1 MLKHRQKFQ
10 KIIASIMVVITCT
23 FAVPNFSQADFG
35 GKLFAPVVSLFAALG
50 DVVIGGLQYW
60 MLGTSSLW
68 SATVRFD
75 DQNVVNMTDA
85 INEGKSGS
93 LTKVTIA
100 GKTLEKGW
108 VTWDGEYDDIAVPN
122 IIYSP
127 ELIFSNLVPALD
139 INFLNPDPS
148 RYQSVEAGQDVPLDS
163 GTALHEVVAA
173 WYTAFRNIAL
183 VGLLSVLVYIGI
195 RIVISSSAGEKSQY
209 KERIMDWLVALCLL
223 FVIQYIMSFTINIT
237 QQITTIFA
245 GSQSIDVYVQNVEYV
260 SSSGDTETITADE
273 EGSTNTTQNFD
284 FAFTTNLMGYIRFLV
299 YSEDLL
305 EKCAYLII
313 YLVLVV
319 YTVMFTFIYLKRV
332 LYMAFFTMIAPM
344 VALTYPLDKL
354 SDGKAQAF
362 NLWLREYIFNAL
374 IQPVHLALYTM
385 LMTSSM
391 HLATTNPIYALVAVG
406 FLFPAEKFVKKMFGF
421 GKAETVG
428 GSGFATGALTMA
440 LLNRMRS
447 NQRKKP
453 DPIDGRDS
461 GDYIDKGINTSAF
474 IRTGRQDPAIGS
486 GGGSAQGSG
495 TDSAQVSG
503 TGNAKTN
510 FDRREEELT
519 AQGFDENQAVFM
531 AQEEENAGTLP
542 DYAAMSNVN
551 DSGSTNT
558 SNANVETQVQQQT
571 DSEPRKLT
579 MGDRARMRA
588 SYMGRNMRRR
598 LRNAPKSVGKFA
610 LKYGVRGLKGVAGG
624 MIAAIP
630 AGVSLLASGG
640 DASTAIKIA
649 ATGAAVGSMIGP
661 EGEEIVENIKQRGS
675 DFMKA
680 GRTYDEQKAVEAEKK
695 VKAMRNDK
703 TQLEELDKLLYKKGE
718 NISAEEWLDN
728 NKDFAVEYAKGK
740 IKNAS
745 TMYKAQKLKESSQ
758 GAGLSD
764 EYLLN
769 LAKQYEN
776 IGKRINSPDFMQSFE
791 EQLAKEGVNQADRNT
806 LYQNLRYM
814 DDF

>member
-75 DQNVVNMTDA
+75 DPNIVNMTEA

-139 INFLNPDPS
+139 INFLNPYDRYDPDNPDNPNV
-148 RYQSVEAGQDVPLDS
+148 RYKPVEAGQGVPLDS

-461 GDYIDKGINTSAF
+461 GDYIDKGHDASSF
-474 IRTGRQDPAIGS
+474 ILTGRQNSAIGS
-486 GGGSAQGSG
+486 EEINNREKMRTDVLDVANATTKGKGKERYNRMINTLVNKKGYSRAEASQLVDDYKNDRLDSYRTPEQVNNSSVGLSAPENNKKEPV
-495 TDSAQVSG
+495 TLK
-503 TGNAKTN
+503 AK
-510 FDRREEELT
+510 
-519 AQGFDENQAVFM
+519 
-531 AQEEENAGTLP
+531 
-542 DYAAMSNVN
+542 
-551 DSGSTNT
+551 
-558 SNANVETQVQQQT
+558 
-571 DSEPRKLT
+571 
-579 MGDRARMRA
+579 DRARMRA

-640 DASTAIKIA
+640 DAR
-649 ATGAAVGSMIGP
+649 
-661 EGEEIVENIKQRGS
+661 IVENIKQRGS

-695 VKAMRNDK
+695 VKAMKNDK
-703 TQLEELDKLLYKKGE
+703 KQLEELDKLLYKKGE

>member
-35 GKLFAPVVSLFAALG
+35 GKLFSPVVSLFAALG

-75 DQNVVNMTDA
+75 DPNIVNMTETIKA
-85 INEGKSGS
+85 GESGS

-148 RYQSVEAGQDVPLDS
+148 RYQPVEAGQGVPLDS

-260 SSSGDTETITADE
+260 SSSGETEEVTADE

-319 YTVMFTFIYLKRV
+319 HTVMFTFIYLKRV

-374 IQPVHLALYTM
+374 IQPMHLALYTM

-421 GKAETVG
+421 DKAETAG
-428 GSGFATGALTMA
+428 GAGSFASGALTMA

-461 GDYIDKGINTSAF
+461 GDYMDRGYDASSF
-474 IRTGRQDPAIGS
+474 ILTGRQSPAPTAS
-486 GGGSAQGSG
+486 GGENNIS
-495 TDSAQVSG
+495 T
-503 TGNAKTN
+503 AKSN
-510 FDRREEELT
+510 SDVPDGYVESNIKAPNGKSL
-519 AQGFDENQAVFM
+519 V
-531 AQEEENAGTLP
+531 LP
-542 DYAAMSNVN
+542 SSMS
-551 DSGSTNT
+551 SKT
-558 SNANVETQVQQQT
+558 SKNANESNSDADAGKGNSGNIGIGTT
-571 DSEPRKLT
+571 NAAEIKNKNTPRKLSA
-579 MGDRARMRA
+579 GDRARMRA
-588 SYMGRNMRRR
+588 SYIGRNMRRK
-598 LRNAPKSVGKFA
+598 LRNAPKSAGKFA
-610 LKYGVRGLKGVAGG
+610 LKYGVRGLKGFAGG

-661 EGEEIVENIKQRGS
+661 EGEEIVDNIKQRGS

-680 GRTYDEQKAVEAEKK
+680 GRTYDEQKAIEAEKK
-695 VKAMRNDK
+695 VKAMKNDK
-703 TQLEELDKLLYKKGE
+703 TQLEELDKLLYKNGE

-740 IKNAS
+740 VKNLS
-745 TMYKAQKLKESSQ
+745 TMYKAQKLKESTQ

-769 LAKQYEN
+769 LAKQHEN
-776 IGKRINSPDFMQSFE
+776 IGKRINSPEFMQAFD
-791 EQLAKEGVNQADRNT
+791 EQLSKDGVNQNDRNT
-806 LYQNLRYM
+806 LYQNLRFM
-814 DDF
+814 EDKF